1 MSRPAGLAYARGPRR
16 GGRYHAAVIARP
28 TRGDWLTL
36 LALGLMWGTSYVFI
50 RMGVE
55 TLGTFTL
62 IAARLAIGLA
72 LLVTVVA
79 IAREPLPREPRIY
92 GHLIVMAVVNIV
104 LPFALITT
112 AERSV
117 DSNLAAIVNGS
128 VPLFVILFAALF
140 LHDEPLTVNR
150 LGGLLIGYLGVIVL
164 VSKTLLNGDT
174 PQSSIDGELA
184 LVGSAICYGAGAVY
198 ARRNVRGLRPMIPA
212 VFQVGFAF
220 VIVAAIALFTE
231 PVATGGIAC
240 TPLQPCGWT
249 GNAILSV
256 LWLGLLGSGF
266 AYLANFRLLSRV
278 GATRASLVAYLLPVV
293 GIIAG
298 ALVYDEQVDARLIAG
313 TILILAGVA
322 LVNSHRGER
331 RLFGR
336 TAPAAAAAPSA
347 AATSI
352 PADPAAPAVQEPRS

>member
-1 MSRPAGLAYARGPRR
+1 M
-16 GGRYHAAVIARP
+16 IARP

-36 LALGLMWGTSYVFI
+36 LALGFMWGTSYVFI
-50 RMGVE
+50 RLGVE

-62 IAARLAIGLA
+62 IAARLGIGLA
-72 LLVTVVA
+72 LLATVVVL
-79 IAREPLPREPRIY
+79 AREPLPRDPRTY
-92 GHLIVMAVVNIV
+92 GHLVVMAVINIV

-117 DSNLAAIVNGS
+117 DSNLAAIINGT
-128 VPLFVILFAALF
+128 VPLFVIFFAALF

-150 LGGLLIGYLGVIVL
+150 LVGLVVGYLGVMVL
-164 VSKTLLNGDT
+164 VSKTLLGGGT
-174 PQSSIDGELA
+174 PSSISGELA
-184 LVGSAICYGAGAVY
+184 LVASAVCYGAGAVY

-212 VFQVGFAF
+212 LFQVGFAF
-220 VIVAAIALFTE
+220 VIVAVIALATE
-231 PVATGGIAC
+231 
-240 TPLQPCGWT
+240 QPFGPGWT
-249 GNAILSV
+249 GGAILAV
-256 LWLGLLGSGF
+256 VWLGLLGSGF
-266 AYLANFRLLSRV
+266 AYLANFRLLSRI

-298 ALVYDEQVDARLIAG
+298 ALVFAEQVDPRLIAG

-336 TAPAAAAAPSA
+336 
-347 AATSI
+347 
-352 PADPAAPAVQEPRS
+352 AAPATSSAPGPATSSAPAGQPTRATAGPAVRPNAIPREDREAGA